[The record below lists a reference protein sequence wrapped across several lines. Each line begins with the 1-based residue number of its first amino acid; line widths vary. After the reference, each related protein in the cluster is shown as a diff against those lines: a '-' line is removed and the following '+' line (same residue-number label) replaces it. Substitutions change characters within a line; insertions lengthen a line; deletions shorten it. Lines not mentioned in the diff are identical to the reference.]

1 MAEAKLSSQ
10 KKPIKK
16 ILEAQRFEEKNIL
29 KNGYNVNEDNSI
41 SETKYKDWWT
51 SSYIKTRVCSLNI
64 ISPQNPR
71 I

>member
-10 KKPIKK
+10 KKNIKK

-41 SETKYKDWWT
+41 SETKYKD
-51 SSYIKTRVCSLNI
+51 
-64 ISPQNPR
+64 
-71 I
+71 